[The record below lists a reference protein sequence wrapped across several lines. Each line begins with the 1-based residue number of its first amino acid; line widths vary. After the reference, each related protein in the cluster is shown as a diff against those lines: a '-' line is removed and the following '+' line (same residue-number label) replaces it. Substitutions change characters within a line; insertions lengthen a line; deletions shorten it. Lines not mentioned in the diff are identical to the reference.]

1 MAENE
6 NFIETV
12 DEDGNKVSFELLDI
26 VIVDDVEYALL
37 LPTEKDEDAEDDE
50 IIVMRLKK
58 DGEDYSFEA
67 IEDDDEFN
75 KVAEYIEE
83 LEDEIDDEG

>member
-12 DEDGNKVSFELLDI
+12 DENGNKVSFELLDI